1 MKKTI
6 STLFTL
12 LLVLV
17 LASCSDS
24 SKEIEGFKFTGKGI
38 FGEIPL
44 MFAENAQKI
53 KEGTIEDDFSK
64 YQKVMD
70 EHQSFEVEC
79 EVMKGETITKGIIK
93 FQKECNTYYINHTG
107 GYARYE
113 SRLSEDVRGAFDYG
127 ERIHICGLDK
137 DGVLVTNYGPHN
149 TYTIKCSISSY
160 MLKSTKFGERN
171 YKSRIRKLYD
181 WDRNVKIVVTNDE
194 GLTTLREKSTE
205 ARMNN
210 LTDEE
215 KTIGKGDLAA
225 FELKGSVQ
233 SVVVKTE
240 YDKVRYNFDE
250 EGKLISINGVQTN
263 EWYQNVERDEQG
275 RLSAYTEGEYDM
287 VSSFKLVYGK
297 NGFLEKRITNDMG
310 ECVTTYTYNEAGFL
324 TSDHQVGEYTEMG
337 ADKPEKVDM
346 KTTYK
351 YTGIDDHGNWT
362 RRETVPANDT
372 EGPIYEE
379 RSIIYYD

>member
-53 KEGTIEDDFSK
+53 KEGTIEDDYSK

-79 EVMKGETITKGIIK
+79 EVMKGKTITKGTINFK
-93 FQKECNTYYINHTG
+93 KDGNCYINENG
-107 GYARYE
+107 SSARYA
-113 SRLSEDVRGAFDYG
+113 STLSEDVKGAFDNG
-127 ERIHICGLDK
+127 EKIHVCGLDK
-137 DGVLVTNYGPHN
+137 DGVLITNYGPYN
-149 TYTIKCSISSY
+149 TYTLGGNFSGSG
-160 MLKSTKFGERN
+160 LKSASHGERN
-171 YKSRIRKLYD
+171 YKRYIRRLYNMDRI
-181 WDRNVKIVVTNDE
+181 VKIVVTNDE
-194 GLTTLREKSTE
+194 GMTTICEKSAE
-205 ARMNN
+205 ARMKN
-210 LTDEE
+210 LTEEE
-215 KTIGKGDLAA
+215 KTIGKGDLAL
-225 FELKGSVQ
+225 FELKGNVQ
-233 SVVVKTE
+233 SAVVITA

-275 RLSAYTEGEYDM
+275 RISAYTEGEYDM

-337 ADKPEKVDM
+337 ADKPEKVDV

-362 RRETVPANDT
+362 RRETVPADDT
-372 EGPIYEE
+372 EGPVYEA
-379 RSIIYYD
+379 RSIMYYD

>member
-44 MFAENAQKI
+44 MFAENAQMT
-53 KEGTIEDDFSK
+53 KEGTIEDDYSK
-64 YQKVMD
+64 YQKLLD
-70 EHQSFEVEC
+70 ERESFEVEC
-79 EVMKGETITKGIIK
+79 EVMKGKTTTKGTINFK
-93 FQKECNTYYINHTG
+93 KDGNCYINENG
-107 GYARYE
+107 SSARYA
-113 SRLSEDVRGAFDYG
+113 STLSEDVKGAFDNG
-127 ERIHICGLDK
+127 EKIHVCGLDK
-137 DGVLVTNYGPHN
+137 DGVLITNYGPYN
-149 TYTIKCSISSY
+149 TYTLGGNFSGSG
-160 MLKSTKFGERN
+160 LKSASHGERN
-171 YKSRIRKLYD
+171 YKRYIRRLYNMDRI
-181 WDRNVKIVVTNDE
+181 VKIVVTNDE
-194 GLTTLREKSTE
+194 GMTTICEKSAE
-205 ARMNN
+205 ARMKN
-210 LTDEE
+210 LTEEE
-215 KTIGKGDLAA
+215 KTIGKGDLAL
-225 FELKGSVQ
+225 FELKGNVQ
-233 SVVVKTE
+233 SAVVITA

-275 RLSAYTEGEYDM
+275 RISAYTEGEYDM
-287 VSSFKLVYGK
+287 VSSNKLIYGK

-337 ADKPEKVDM
+337 ADKPEKVDV

-362 RRETVPANDT
+362 RRETVPADDT
-372 EGPIYEE
+372 EGPVYEA
-379 RSIIYYD
+379 RSIMYYD

>member
-38 FGEIPL
+38 FGEIPS
-44 MFAENAQKI
+44 MFAENAQMT
-53 KEGTIEDDFSK
+53 KEGTIEDDYSK
-64 YQKVMD
+64 YQKLLD
-70 EHQSFEVEC
+70 ERESFEVEC
-79 EVMKGETITKGIIK
+79 EVMKGKTITKGTINFK
-93 FQKECNTYYINHTG
+93 KDGNSYINENG
-107 GYARYE
+107 SSARYA
-113 SRLSEDVRGAFDYG
+113 STLSEDVKGAFDNG
-127 ERIHICGLDK
+127 EKIHVCGLDK
-137 DGVLVTNYGPHN
+137 DGVLITNYGPYN
-149 TYTIKCSISSY
+149 TYTLGGNFSGSG
-160 MLKSTKFGERN
+160 LKSASHGERN
-171 YKSRIRKLYD
+171 YKRYIRRLYNMDRI
-181 WDRNVKIVVTNDE
+181 VKIVVTNDE
-194 GLTTLREKSTE
+194 GMTTICEKSAE
-205 ARMNN
+205 ARMKN
-210 LTDEE
+210 LTEEE
-215 KTIGKGDLAA
+215 KIIGKGDLAL
-225 FELKGSVQ
+225 FELKGNVQ
-233 SVVVKTE
+233 SAVVITA

-275 RLSAYTEGEYDM
+275 RISAYTEGEYDM

-324 TSDHQVGEYTEMG
+324 TSDHLLGEYTEMG
-337 ADKPEKVDM
+337 ADKPEKVDV

-351 YTGIDDHGNWT
+351 YTGIDVHGNWT
-362 RRETVPANDT
+362 RRETVPADDT
-372 EGPIYEE
+372 EGPVYEA
-379 RSIIYYD
+379 RSIMYYD

>member
-38 FGEIPL
+38 FGEIPS
-44 MFAENAQKI
+44 MFAENAQMT
-53 KEGTIEDDFSK
+53 KEGTIEDDYSK
-64 YQKVMD
+64 YQKLLD
-70 EHQSFEVEC
+70 ERESFEVEC
-79 EVMKGETITKGIIK
+79 EVMKGKTITKGTINFK
-93 FQKECNTYYINHTG
+93 KDGNCYINENG
-107 GYARYE
+107 SSARYA
-113 SRLSEDVRGAFDYG
+113 STLSEDVKGAFDNG
-127 ERIHICGLDK
+127 EKIHVCGLDK
-137 DGVLVTNYGPHN
+137 DGVLVTNYGPYN
-149 TYTIKCSISSY
+149 TYTLGGNFSGSG
-160 MLKSTKFGERN
+160 LKSASHGERN
-171 YKSRIRKLYD
+171 YKRYIRRLYNMDRI
-181 WDRNVKIVVTNDE
+181 VKIVVTNDE
-194 GLTTLREKSTE
+194 GMTTICEKSAE
-205 ARMNN
+205 ARMKN
-210 LTDEE
+210 LTEEE
-215 KTIGKGDLAA
+215 KTIGKGDLAL
-225 FELKGSVQ
+225 FELKGNVQ
-233 SVVVKTE
+233 SAVVITA

-275 RLSAYTEGEYDM
+275 RISAYTEGEYDM
-287 VSSFKLVYGK
+287 FSSFKLVYGK

-324 TSDHQVGEYTEMG
+324 TSDHLLGEYTEMG
-337 ADKPEKVDM
+337 ADKPEKVDV

-362 RRETVPANDT
+362 RRETVPADDT
-372 EGPIYEE
+372 EGPVYEA
-379 RSIIYYD
+379 RSIMYYD

>member
-38 FGEIPL
+38 FGEIPS
-44 MFAENAQKI
+44 MFAENAQMT
-53 KEGTIEDDFSK
+53 KEGTIEDDYSK
-64 YQKVMD
+64 YQKLLD
-70 EHQSFEVEC
+70 ERESFEVEC
-79 EVMKGETITKGIIK
+79 EVMKGKTITKGTINFK
-93 FQKECNTYYINHTG
+93 KDGNCYINENG
-107 GYARYE
+107 SSARYA
-113 SRLSEDVRGAFDYG
+113 STLSEDVKGAFDNG

-149 TYTIKCSISSY
+149 TYTLGGNFSGSG
-160 MLKSTKFGERN
+160 LKSASHGERN
-171 YKSRIRKLYD
+171 YKRYIRRLYNMDRI
-181 WDRNVKIVVTNDE
+181 VKIVVTNDE
-194 GLTTLREKSTE
+194 GMTTICEKSAE
-205 ARMNN
+205 ARMKN
-210 LTDEE
+210 LTEEE
-215 KTIGKGDLAA
+215 KTIGKGDLAL
-225 FELKGSVQ
+225 FELKGNVQ
-233 SVVVKTE
+233 SAVVITA

-275 RLSAYTEGEYDM
+275 RISAYTEGEYDM

-324 TSDHQVGEYTEMG
+324 TSDHLLGEYTEMG
-337 ADKPEKVDM
+337 ADKPEKVDV

-362 RRETVPANDT
+362 RRETVPADDT
-372 EGPIYEE
+372 EGPVYEA
-379 RSIIYYD
+379 RSIMYYD

>member
-44 MFAENAQKI
+44 MFAENAQMT
-53 KEGTIEDDFSK
+53 KEGTIEDDYSK
-64 YQKVMD
+64 YQKLLD
-70 EHQSFEVEC
+70 ERESFEVEC
-79 EVMKGETITKGIIK
+79 EVMKGKTITKGAINFK
-93 FQKECNTYYINHTG
+93 KDGNCYINENG
-107 GYARYE
+107 SSARYA
-113 SRLSEDVRGAFDYG
+113 STLSEDVKGAFDNG
-127 ERIHICGLDK
+127 EKIHVCGLDK
-137 DGVLVTNYGPHN
+137 DGVLITNYGPYN
-149 TYTIKCSISSY
+149 TYTLGGNFSGSG
-160 MLKSTKFGERN
+160 LKSASHGERN
-171 YKSRIRKLYD
+171 YKRYIRRLYNMDRI
-181 WDRNVKIVVTNDE
+181 VKIVVTNDE
-194 GLTTLREKSTE
+194 GMTTICEKSAE
-205 ARMNN
+205 ARMKN
-210 LTDEE
+210 LTEEE
-215 KTIGKGDLAA
+215 KTIGKGDLAL
-225 FELKGSVQ
+225 FELKGNVQ
-233 SVVVKTE
+233 SAVVITA

-275 RLSAYTEGEYDM
+275 RISAYTEGEYDM

-324 TSDHQVGEYTEMG
+324 TSDHLLGEYTEMG
-337 ADKPEKVDM
+337 ADKPEKVDV

-362 RRETVPANDT
+362 RRETVPADDT
-372 EGPIYEE
+372 EGPVYEA
-379 RSIIYYD
+379 RSIMYYD

>member
-44 MFAENAQKI
+44 MFAENAQMT
-53 KEGTIEDDFSK
+53 KEGTIEDDYSK
-64 YQKVMD
+64 YQKLLD
-70 EHQSFEVEC
+70 ERESFEVEC
-79 EVMKGETITKGIIK
+79 EVMKGKTITKGTINFK
-93 FQKECNTYYINHTG
+93 KDGNSYINENG
-107 GYARYE
+107 SSARYA
-113 SRLSEDVRGAFDYG
+113 SALSEDVKGAFDNG
-127 ERIHICGLDK
+127 EKIHVCGLDK
-137 DGVLVTNYGPHN
+137 DGVLITNYGPYN
-149 TYTIKCSISSY
+149 TYTLGGNFSGSG
-160 MLKSTKFGERN
+160 LKSASHGERN
-171 YKSRIRKLYD
+171 YKRYIRRLYNMDRI
-181 WDRNVKIVVTNDE
+181 VKIVVTNDE
-194 GLTTLREKSTE
+194 GMTTICEKSAE
-205 ARMNN
+205 ARMKN
-210 LTDEE
+210 LTEEE
-215 KTIGKGDLAA
+215 KTIGKGDLAL
-225 FELKGSVQ
+225 FELKGNVQ
-233 SVVVKTE
+233 SAVVITA

-275 RLSAYTEGEYDM
+275 RISAYTEGEYDM

-324 TSDHQVGEYTEMG
+324 TSDHLLGEYTEMG
-337 ADKPEKVDM
+337 ADKPEKVDV

-362 RRETVPANDT
+362 RRETVPADDT
-372 EGPIYEE
+372 EGPVYEA
-379 RSIIYYD
+379 RSIMYYD

>member
-53 KEGTIEDDFSK
+53 KEGTIEDDYSK

-79 EVMKGETITKGIIK
+79 EVMKGETITKGTINFK
-93 FQKECNTYYINHTG
+93 KDGNSYINENG
-107 GYARYE
+107 SSARYA
-113 SRLSEDVRGAFDYG
+113 STLSEDVKGAFDNG
-127 ERIHICGLDK
+127 EKIHVCGLDK
-137 DGVLVTNYGPHN
+137 DGVLITNYGPYN
-149 TYTIKCSISSY
+149 TYTLGGNFSGSG
-160 MLKSTKFGERN
+160 LKSASHGERN
-171 YKSRIRKLYD
+171 YKRYIRRLYNMDRI
-181 WDRNVKIVVTNDE
+181 VKIVVTNDE
-194 GLTTLREKSTE
+194 GMTTICEKSAE
-205 ARMNN
+205 ARMKN
-210 LTDEE
+210 LTEEE
-215 KTIGKGDLAA
+215 KTIGKGDLAL
-225 FELKGSVQ
+225 FELKGNVQ
-233 SVVVKTE
+233 SAVVITA

-324 TSDHQVGEYTEMG
+324 TSDHLLGEYTEMG
-337 ADKPEKVDM
+337 ADKPEKVDV

-362 RRETVPANDT
+362 RRETVPADDT
-372 EGPIYEE
+372 EGPVYEA
-379 RSIIYYD
+379 RSIMYYD

>member
-38 FGEIPL
+38 FGEIPS
-44 MFAENAQKI
+44 MFAENAQMM
-53 KEGTIEDDFSK
+53 KEGTIEDDYSK
-64 YQKVMD
+64 YQKLLD
-70 EHQSFEVEC
+70 ERESFEVEC
-79 EVMKGETITKGIIK
+79 EVMKGENITKGTINFK
-93 FQKECNTYYINHTG
+93 KDGNSYINENG
-107 GYARYE
+107 SSARYA
-113 SRLSEDVRGAFDYG
+113 STLSEDVKGAFDNG
-127 ERIHICGLDK
+127 EKIHVCGLDK
-137 DGVLVTNYGPHN
+137 DGVLITNYGPYN
-149 TYTIKCSISSY
+149 TYTLGGNFSGSG
-160 MLKSTKFGERN
+160 LKSASHGERN
-171 YKSRIRKLYD
+171 YKRYIRRLYNMDRI
-181 WDRNVKIVVTNDE
+181 VKIVVTNDE
-194 GLTTLREKSTE
+194 GMTTICEKSAE
-205 ARMNN
+205 ARMKN
-210 LTDEE
+210 LTEEE
-215 KTIGKGDLAA
+215 KTIGKGDLAL
-225 FELKGSVQ
+225 FELKGNVQ
-233 SVVVKTE
+233 SAVVITA

-287 VSSFKLVYGK
+287 VLSNKLIYGK

-337 ADKPEKVDM
+337 ADKPEKVDV
-346 KTTYK
+346 KNTYK
-351 YTGIDDHGNWT
+351 YKGIDDHGNWT
-362 RRETVPANDT
+362 RRETVPADDT
-372 EGPIYEE
+372 EEPIRVV

>member
-44 MFAENAQKI
+44 MFAENAQMI
-53 KEGTIEDDFSK
+53 KEGTPEDDYSK

-70 EHQSFEVEC
+70 ERESFEVEC
-79 EVMKGETITKGIIK
+79 EVMKGETITKGTINFK
-93 FQKECNTYYINHTG
+93 KDGNCYINHTG

-137 DGVLVTNYGPHN
+137 DGVLVINYGPHN
-149 TYTIKCSISSY
+149 TYTIKASISSY

-171 YKSRIRKLYD
+171 YKRRIRKLYD
-181 WDRNVKIVVTNDE
+181 WDRIVKIVVTNDE

-225 FELKGSVQ
+225 FELKGSVL

-250 EGKLISINGVQTN
+250 DGKLISINGVQTN

-287 VSSFKLVYGK
+287 VLSNKLIYGK

-337 ADKPEKVDM
+337 ADKPEKVDV
-346 KTTYK
+346 KNTYK
-351 YTGIDDHGNWT
+351 YKGIDDHGNWT
-362 RRETVPANDT
+362 RRETVPADDT
-372 EGPIYEE
+372 EEPI
-379 RSIIYYD
+379 RVVRNITYYD

>member
-38 FGEIPL
+38 FGEIPS
-44 MFAENAQKI
+44 MFAENAQMT
-53 KEGTIEDDFSK
+53 KEGTIEDDYSK
-64 YQKVMD
+64 YQKLLD
-70 EHQSFEVEC
+70 ERESFEVEC
-79 EVMKGETITKGIIK
+79 EVMKDKTITKGTINFK
-93 FQKECNTYYINHTG
+93 KDGNCYINENG
-107 GYARYE
+107 SSARYA
-113 SRLSEDVRGAFDYG
+113 STLSEDVKGAFDNG
-127 ERIHICGLDK
+127 EKIHVCGLDK
-137 DGVLVTNYGPHN
+137 DGVLITNYGPYN
-149 TYTIKCSISSY
+149 TYTLGGNFSGSG
-160 MLKSTKFGERN
+160 LKSASHGERN
-171 YKSRIRKLYD
+171 YKRYIRRLYNMDRI
-181 WDRNVKIVVTNDE
+181 VKIVVTNDE
-194 GLTTLREKSTE
+194 GMTTICEKSAE
-205 ARMNN
+205 ARMKN
-210 LTDEE
+210 LTEEE
-215 KTIGKGDLAA
+215 KTIGKGDLAL
-225 FELKGSVQ
+225 FELKGNVQ
-233 SVVVKTE
+233 SAVVITA

-275 RLSAYTEGEYDM
+275 RISAYTEGEYDM

-324 TSDHQVGEYTEMG
+324 TSDHLLGEYTEMG
-337 ADKPEKVDM
+337 ADKPEKVDV

-362 RRETVPANDT
+362 RRETVPADDT
-372 EGPIYEE
+372 EGPVYEA
-379 RSIIYYD
+379 RSIMYYD

>member
-38 FGEIPL
+38 FGEIPS
-44 MFAENAQKI
+44 MFAENAQMM
-53 KEGTIEDDFSK
+53 KEGTIEDDYSK
-64 YQKVMD
+64 YQKLLD
-70 EHQSFEVEC
+70 ERESFEVEC
-79 EVMKGETITKGIIK
+79 EVMKGENITKGTINFK
-93 FQKECNTYYINHTG
+93 KDGNSYINENG
-107 GYARYE
+107 SSARYA
-113 SRLSEDVRGAFDYG
+113 STLSEDVKGAFDNG
-127 ERIHICGLDK
+127 EKIHVCGLDK
-137 DGVLVTNYGPHN
+137 DGVLITNYGPYN
-149 TYTIKCSISSY
+149 TYTLGGNFSGSG
-160 MLKSTKFGERN
+160 LKSASHGERN
-171 YKSRIRKLYD
+171 YKRYIRRLYNMDRI
-181 WDRNVKIVVTNDE
+181 VKIVVTNDE
-194 GLTTLREKSTE
+194 GMTTICEKSAE
-205 ARMNN
+205 ARMKN
-210 LTDEE
+210 LTEEE
-215 KTIGKGDLAA
+215 KTIGKGDLAL
-225 FELKGSVQ
+225 FELKGNVQ
-233 SVVVKTE
+233 SAVVITA

-275 RLSAYTEGEYDM
+275 RISAYTEGEYDM
-287 VSSFKLVYGK
+287 VSPFKLVYGK

-324 TSDHQVGEYTEMG
+324 TSDHLLGEYTEMG
-337 ADKPEKVDM
+337 ADKPEKVDV

-362 RRETVPANDT
+362 RRETVPADDT
-372 EGPIYEE
+372 EGPVYEA
-379 RSIIYYD
+379 RSIMYYD

>member
-1 MKKTI
+1 M
-6 STLFTL
+6 FTL

-38 FGEIPL
+38 FGEIPS
-44 MFAENAQKI
+44 MFAENAQMM
-53 KEGTIEDDFSK
+53 KEGTIEDDYSK
-64 YQKVMD
+64 YQKLLD
-70 EHQSFEVEC
+70 ERESFEVEC
-79 EVMKGETITKGIIK
+79 EVMKGENITKGTINFK
-93 FQKECNTYYINHTG
+93 KDGNSYINENG
-107 GYARYE
+107 SSARYA
-113 SRLSEDVRGAFDYG
+113 STLSEDVKGAFDNG
-127 ERIHICGLDK
+127 EKIHVCGLDK
-137 DGVLVTNYGPHN
+137 DGVLITNYGPYN
-149 TYTIKCSISSY
+149 TYTLGGNFSGSG
-160 MLKSTKFGERN
+160 LKSASHGERN
-171 YKSRIRKLYD
+171 YKRYIRRLYNMDRI
-181 WDRNVKIVVTNDE
+181 VKIVVTNDE
-194 GLTTLREKSTE
+194 GMTTICEKSAE
-205 ARMNN
+205 ARMKN
-210 LTDEE
+210 LTEEE
-215 KTIGKGDLAA
+215 KTIGKGDLAL
-225 FELKGSVQ
+225 FELKGNVQ
-233 SVVVKTE
+233 SAVVITA

-275 RLSAYTEGEYDM
+275 RISAYTEGEYDM

-337 ADKPEKVDM
+337 ADKPEKVDV
-346 KTTYK
+346 KNTYK

-362 RRETVPANDT
+362 RRETVPADDT
-372 EGPIYEE
+372 EGPVYEA

>member
-38 FGEIPL
+38 FGEIPS
-44 MFAENAQKI
+44 MFAENAQMT
-53 KEGTIEDDFSK
+53 KEGTIEDDYSK
-64 YQKVMD
+64 YQKLLD
-70 EHQSFEVEC
+70 ERESFEVEC
-79 EVMKGETITKGIIK
+79 EVMKGKTITKGTINFK
-93 FQKECNTYYINHTG
+93 KDGNCYINENG
-107 GYARYE
+107 SSARYA
-113 SRLSEDVRGAFDYG
+113 STLSEDVKGAFDNG
-127 ERIHICGLDK
+127 EKIHVCGLDK
-137 DGVLVTNYGPHN
+137 DGVLITNYGPYN
-149 TYTIKCSISSY
+149 TYTLGGNFSGSG
-160 MLKSTKFGERN
+160 LKSASHGERN
-171 YKSRIRKLYD
+171 YKRYIRRLYNMDRI
-181 WDRNVKIVVTNDE
+181 VKIVVTNDE

-205 ARMNN
+205 ARMKN
-210 LTDEE
+210 LTEEE

-275 RLSAYTEGEYDM
+275 RISAYTEGEYDM
-287 VSSFKLVYGK
+287 VLSNKLIYGK

-337 ADKPEKVDM
+337 ADKPEKVDV
-346 KTTYK
+346 KNTYK
-351 YTGIDDHGNWT
+351 YKGIDDHGNWT
-362 RRETVPANDT
+362 RRETVPADDT
-372 EGPIYEE
+372 EEPIRVV

>member
-44 MFAENAQKI
+44 MFAENAQMT
-53 KEGTIEDDFSK
+53 KEGTIEDDYSK
-64 YQKVMD
+64 YQKLLD
-70 EHQSFEVEC
+70 ERESFEVEC
-79 EVMKGETITKGIIK
+79 EVMKGKTITKGTINFK
-93 FQKECNTYYINHTG
+93 KDGNCYINENG
-107 GYARYE
+107 SSARYA
-113 SRLSEDVRGAFDYG
+113 STLSEDVKGAFDNG
-127 ERIHICGLDK
+127 EKIHVCGLDK
-137 DGVLVTNYGPHN
+137 DGVLITNYGPYN
-149 TYTIKCSISSY
+149 TYTLGGNFSGSG
-160 MLKSTKFGERN
+160 LKSASHGERN
-171 YKSRIRKLYD
+171 YKRYLRRLYNMDRI
-181 WDRNVKIVVTNDE
+181 VKIVVTNDE
-194 GLTTLREKSTE
+194 GMTTICEKSAE
-205 ARMNN
+205 ARMKN
-210 LTDEE
+210 LTEEE
-215 KTIGKGDLAA
+215 KTIGKGDLAL
-225 FELKGSVQ
+225 FELKGNVQ
-233 SVVVKTE
+233 SAVVITA

-250 EGKLISINGVQTN
+250 DGKLISINGVQTN
-263 EWYQNVERDEQG
+263 EWYQDVERDEQG

-324 TSDHQVGEYTEMG
+324 TSDHLLGEYTEMG
-337 ADKPEKVDM
+337 ADKPEKVDV

-362 RRETVPANDT
+362 RRETVPADDT
-372 EGPIYEE
+372 EGPVYEA
-379 RSIIYYD
+379 RSITYYD

>member
-24 SKEIEGFKFTGKGI
+24 FKEIEGFKFTGKGI
-38 FGEIPL
+38 FGEIPS
-44 MFAENAQKI
+44 MFAENAQMT
-53 KEGTIEDDFSK
+53 KEGTIEDDYSK
-64 YQKVMD
+64 YQKLLD
-70 EHQSFEVEC
+70 ERESFEVEC
-79 EVMKGETITKGIIK
+79 EVMKGKTITKGTINFK
-93 FQKECNTYYINHTG
+93 KDGNSYINENG
-107 GYARYE
+107 SSARYA
-113 SRLSEDVRGAFDYG
+113 STLSEDVKGAFDNG
-127 ERIHICGLDK
+127 EKIHVCGLDK
-137 DGVLVTNYGPHN
+137 DGVLITNYGPYN
-149 TYTIKCSISSY
+149 TYTLGGNFSGSG
-160 MLKSTKFGERN
+160 LKSASHGERN
-171 YKSRIRKLYD
+171 YKRYIRRLYNMDRI
-181 WDRNVKIVVTNDE
+181 VKIVVTNDE
-194 GLTTLREKSTE
+194 GMITICEKSAE
-205 ARMNN
+205 ARMKN
-210 LTDEE
+210 LTEEE
-215 KTIGKGDLAA
+215 KTIGKGDLAL
-225 FELKGSVQ
+225 FELKGNVQ
-233 SVVVKTE
+233 SAVVITA

-275 RLSAYTEGEYDM
+275 RISAYTEGEYDM

-324 TSDHQVGEYTEMG
+324 TSDHLLGEYTEMG
-337 ADKPEKVDM
+337 ADKPEKVDV

-362 RRETVPANDT
+362 RRETVPADDT
-372 EGPIYEE
+372 EGPVYEA
-379 RSIIYYD
+379 RSIMYYD

>member
-53 KEGTIEDDFSK
+53 KEGTIEDDYSK
-64 YQKVMD
+64 YQKLLD
-70 EHQSFEVEC
+70 ERESFEVEC
-79 EVMKGETITKGIIK
+79 EVMKGKTITKGTINFK
-93 FQKECNTYYINHTG
+93 KDGNCYINENG
-107 GYARYE
+107 SSARYA
-113 SRLSEDVRGAFDYG
+113 STLSEDVKGAFDNG
-127 ERIHICGLDK
+127 EKIHVCGLDK
-137 DGVLVTNYGPHN
+137 DGVLITNYGPYN
-149 TYTIKCSISSY
+149 TYTLGGNFSGSG
-160 MLKSTKFGERN
+160 LKSASHGERN
-171 YKSRIRKLYD
+171 YKRYIRRLYNMDRI
-181 WDRNVKIVVTNDE
+181 VKIVVTNDE
-194 GLTTLREKSTE
+194 GMTTICEKSAE
-205 ARMNN
+205 ARMKN
-210 LTDEE
+210 LTEEE
-215 KTIGKGDLAA
+215 KTIGKGDLAL
-225 FELKGSVQ
+225 FELKGNVQ
-233 SVVVKTE
+233 SAVVITA

-275 RLSAYTEGEYDM
+275 RISAYTEGEYDM
-287 VSSFKLVYGK
+287 VSSFKLIYGK
-297 NGFLEKRITNDMG
+297 NGFLEKRINNDMG

-324 TSDHQVGEYTEMG
+324 TSDHLLGEYTEMG
-337 ADKPEKVDM
+337 ADKPEKVDV

-362 RRETVPANDT
+362 RRETVPADDT
-372 EGPIYEE
+372 EGPVYEA
-379 RSIIYYD
+379 RSIMYYD

>member
-24 SKEIEGFKFTGKGI
+24 SNKEIEGYKFTGKGI
-38 FGEIPL
+38 FGEIPS
-44 MFAENAQKI
+44 MFAENAQMT
-53 KEGTIEDDFSK
+53 KEGTIEDDYSK
-64 YQKVMD
+64 YQKLLD
-70 EHQSFEVEC
+70 ERESFEVEC
-79 EVMKGETITKGIIK
+79 EVMKGKTITKGTINFK
-93 FQKECNTYYINHTG
+93 KDGNCYINENG
-107 GYARYE
+107 SSARYA
-113 SRLSEDVRGAFDYG
+113 STLSEDVKGAFDNG
-127 ERIHICGLDK
+127 EKIHVCGLDK
-137 DGVLVTNYGPHN
+137 DGVLITNYGPYN
-149 TYTIKCSISSY
+149 TYTLGGNFSGSG
-160 MLKSTKFGERN
+160 LKSASHGERN
-171 YKSRIRKLYD
+171 YKRYIRRLYNMDRI
-181 WDRNVKIVVTNDE
+181 VKIVVTNDE
-194 GLTTLREKSTE
+194 GMTTICEKSAE
-205 ARMNN
+205 ARMKN
-210 LTDEE
+210 LTEEE
-215 KTIGKGDLAA
+215 KTIGKGDLAL
-225 FELKGSVQ
+225 FELKGNVQ
-233 SVVVKTE
+233 SAVVITA

-275 RLSAYTEGEYDM
+275 RISAYTEGEYDM

-337 ADKPEKVDM
+337 ADKPEKVDV

-362 RRETVPANDT
+362 RRETVPADDT
-372 EGPIYEE
+372 EGPVYEA
-379 RSIIYYD
+379 RSIMYYD

>member
-53 KEGTIEDDFSK
+53 KEGTIEDDYSK
-64 YQKVMD
+64 YQKLLD
-70 EHQSFEVEC
+70 ERESFEVEC
-79 EVMKGETITKGIIK
+79 EVMKGKTITKGTINFK
-93 FQKECNTYYINHTG
+93 KDGNSYINENG
-107 GYARYE
+107 SSARYA
-113 SRLSEDVRGAFDYG
+113 STLSEDVKGAFDNG
-127 ERIHICGLDK
+127 EKIHVCGLDK
-137 DGVLVTNYGPHN
+137 DGVLITNYGPYN
-149 TYTIKCSISSY
+149 TYTLGGNFSGSG
-160 MLKSTKFGERN
+160 LKSASHGERN
-171 YKSRIRKLYD
+171 YKRYIRRLYNMDRI
-181 WDRNVKIVVTNDE
+181 VKIVVTNDE
-194 GLTTLREKSTE
+194 GMTTICEKSAE
-205 ARMNN
+205 ARMKN
-210 LTDEE
+210 LTEEE
-215 KTIGKGDLAA
+215 KTIGKGDLAL
-225 FELKGSVQ
+225 FELKGNVQ
-233 SVVVKTE
+233 SAVVITA

-250 EGKLISINGVQTN
+250 EGKLISINGVKTN

-275 RLSAYTEGEYDM
+275 RISAYTEGEYDM

-324 TSDHQVGEYTEMG
+324 TSDHLLGEYTEMG
-337 ADKPEKVDM
+337 ADKPEKVDV

-362 RRETVPANDT
+362 RRETVPADDT
-372 EGPIYEE
+372 EGPVYEA
-379 RSIIYYD
+379 RSIMYYD

>member
-38 FGEIPL
+38 FGEIPS
-44 MFAENAQKI
+44 MFAENAQMM
-53 KEGTIEDDFSK
+53 KEGTIEDDYSK
-64 YQKVMD
+64 YQKLLD
-70 EHQSFEVEC
+70 ERESFEVEC
-79 EVMKGETITKGIIK
+79 EVMKGENITKGTINFK
-93 FQKECNTYYINHTG
+93 KDGNCYINENG
-107 GYARYE
+107 SSARYA
-113 SRLSEDVRGAFDYG
+113 STLSEDVKGAFDNG
-127 ERIHICGLDK
+127 EKIHVCGLDK
-137 DGVLVTNYGPHN
+137 DGVLITNYGPYN
-149 TYTIKCSISSY
+149 TYTLGGNFSGSG
-160 MLKSTKFGERN
+160 LKSASHGERN
-171 YKSRIRKLYD
+171 YKRYIRRLYNMDRI
-181 WDRNVKIVVTNDE
+181 VKIVVTNDE
-194 GLTTLREKSTE
+194 GMTTICEKSAE
-205 ARMNN
+205 ARMKN
-210 LTDEE
+210 LTEEE
-215 KTIGKGDLAA
+215 KTIGKGDLAL
-225 FELKGSVQ
+225 FELKGNVQ
-233 SVVVKTE
+233 SAVVITA

-275 RLSAYTEGEYDM
+275 RISAYTEGEYDM

-324 TSDHQVGEYTEMG
+324 TSDHLVGEYTEMG
-337 ADKPEKVDM
+337 ADKPEKVDI

-379 RSIIYYD
+379 RSITYYD

>member
-44 MFAENAQKI
+44 MFAENAQMI
-53 KEGTIEDDFSK
+53 KEGTPEDDYSK

-70 EHQSFEVEC
+70 ERESFEVEC
-79 EVMKGETITKGIIK
+79 EVMKGETITKGTINFK
-93 FQKECNTYYINHTG
+93 KDGNCYINENG
-107 GYARYE
+107 SSARYA
-113 SRLSEDVRGAFDYG
+113 STLSEEVRGAFDNG
-127 ERIHICGLDK
+127 ENIHVCGLDK
-137 DGVLVTNYGPHN
+137 DGVLITNYGPYN
-149 TYTIKCSISSY
+149 TYTLGGNFSGSG
-160 MLKSTKFGERN
+160 LKSASHGERN
-171 YKSRIRKLYD
+171 YKRYLRRLYNMDRI
-181 WDRNVKIVVTNDE
+181 VKIVVTNDE
-194 GLTTLREKSTE
+194 GMTTICEKSAE
-205 ARMNN
+205 ARMKN
-210 LTDEE
+210 LTEEE
-215 KTIGKGDLAA
+215 KTIGKGDLAL
-225 FELKGSVQ
+225 FELKGNVQ
-233 SVVVKTE
+233 SAVVITA

-263 EWYQNVERDEQG
+263 EWYQDVERDEQG

-324 TSDHQVGEYTEMG
+324 TSDHLLGEYTEMG
-337 ADKPEKVDM
+337 ADKPEKVDV

-362 RRETVPANDT
+362 RRETIPADDT
-372 EGPIYEE
+372 EGPVYEA
-379 RSIIYYD
+379 RNITYYD

>member
-38 FGEIPL
+38 FGEIPS
-44 MFAENAQKI
+44 MFAENAQMT
-53 KEGTIEDDFSK
+53 KEGTIEDDYSK
-64 YQKVMD
+64 YQKLLD
-70 EHQSFEVEC
+70 ERESFEVEC
-79 EVMKGETITKGIIK
+79 EVMKGKTITKGTINFK
-93 FQKECNTYYINHTG
+93 KDGNCYINENG
-107 GYARYE
+107 SSARYA
-113 SRLSEDVRGAFDYG
+113 STLSEDVKGAFDNG
-127 ERIHICGLDK
+127 EKIHVCGLDK
-137 DGVLVTNYGPHN
+137 DGVLITNYGPYN
-149 TYTIKCSISSY
+149 TYTLGGNFSGSG
-160 MLKSTKFGERN
+160 LKSASHGERN
-171 YKSRIRKLYD
+171 YKRYIRRLYNMDRI
-181 WDRNVKIVVTNDE
+181 VKIVVTNDE
-194 GLTTLREKSTE
+194 GMTTICEKSAE
-205 ARMNN
+205 ARMKN
-210 LTDEE
+210 LSEEE
-215 KTIGKGDLAA
+215 KTIGKGDLAL
-225 FELKGSVQ
+225 FELKGNVQ
-233 SVVVKTE
+233 SAVVITA

-275 RLSAYTEGEYDM
+275 RISAYTEGEYDM

-324 TSDHQVGEYTEMG
+324 TSDHLLGEYTEMG
-337 ADKPEKVDM
+337 ADKPEKVDV

-362 RRETVPANDT
+362 RRGTVPADDT
-372 EGPIYEE
+372 EGPVYEA
-379 RSIIYYD
+379 RSIMYYD

>member
-38 FGEIPL
+38 FGEIPS
-44 MFAENAQKI
+44 MFAENAQMT
-53 KEGTIEDDFSK
+53 KEGTIEDDYSK
-64 YQKVMD
+64 YQKLLD
-70 EHQSFEVEC
+70 ERESFEVEC
-79 EVMKGETITKGIIK
+79 EVMKGKTITKGTINFK
-93 FQKECNTYYINHTG
+93 KDGNCYINENG
-107 GYARYE
+107 SSARYA
-113 SRLSEDVRGAFDYG
+113 STLSEDVKGAFDNG
-127 ERIHICGLDK
+127 EKIHVCGLDK
-137 DGVLVTNYGPHN
+137 DGVLITHYGPYN
-149 TYTIKCSISSY
+149 TYTLGGNFSGSG
-160 MLKSTKFGERN
+160 LKSASHGERN
-171 YKSRIRKLYD
+171 YKRYIRRLYNMDRI
-181 WDRNVKIVVTNDE
+181 VKIVVTNDE
-194 GLTTLREKSTE
+194 GMTTICEKSAE
-205 ARMNN
+205 ARMKN
-210 LTDEE
+210 LTEEE
-215 KTIGKGDLAA
+215 KTIGKGDLAL
-225 FELKGSVQ
+225 FELKGNVQ
-233 SVVVKTE
+233 SAVVITA

-275 RLSAYTEGEYDM
+275 RISAYTEGEYDM

-324 TSDHQVGEYTEMG
+324 TSDHLLGEYTEMG
-337 ADKPEKVDM
+337 ADKPEKVDV

-362 RRETVPANDT
+362 RRETVPADDT
-372 EGPIYEE
+372 EGPVYEA
-379 RSIIYYD
+379 RSIMYYD

>member
-53 KEGTIEDDFSK
+53 KEGTIEDDYSK
-64 YQKVMD
+64 YQKLLD
-70 EHQSFEVEC
+70 ERESFEVEC
-79 EVMKGETITKGIIK
+79 EVMKGKTITKGTINFK
-93 FQKECNTYYINHTG
+93 KDGNSYINENG
-107 GYARYE
+107 SSARYA
-113 SRLSEDVRGAFDYG
+113 STLSEDVKGAFDNG
-127 ERIHICGLDK
+127 EKIHVCGLDK
-137 DGVLVTNYGPHN
+137 DGVLITNYGPYN
-149 TYTIKCSISSY
+149 TYTLGGNFSGSG
-160 MLKSTKFGERN
+160 LKSASHGERN
-171 YKSRIRKLYD
+171 YKRYIRRLYNMDRI
-181 WDRNVKIVVTNDE
+181 VKIVVTNYE
-194 GLTTLREKSTE
+194 GMTTICEKSAE
-205 ARMNN
+205 ARMKN
-210 LTDEE
+210 LTEEE
-215 KTIGKGDLAA
+215 KTIGKGDLAL
-225 FELKGSVQ
+225 FELKGNVQ
-233 SVVVKTE
+233 SAVVITA

-275 RLSAYTEGEYDM
+275 RISAYTEGEYDM

-324 TSDHQVGEYTEMG
+324 TSDHLLGEYTEMG
-337 ADKPEKVDM
+337 ADKPEKVDV

-362 RRETVPANDT
+362 RRETVPADDT
-372 EGPIYEE
+372 EGPVYEA
-379 RSIIYYD
+379 RSIMYYD

>member
-24 SKEIEGFKFTGKGI
+24 SNKEIEGYKFTGKGI
-38 FGEIPL
+38 FGEIPS
-44 MFAENAQKI
+44 MFAENAFKASQFITVEDYSKFEKI
-53 KEGTIEDDFSK
+53 LKKHET
-64 YQKVMD
+64 
-70 EHQSFEVEC
+70 FEVEC
-79 EVMKGETITKGIIK
+79 EVRNGKNITKGTIK
-93 FQKECNTYYINHTG
+93 FQKDCDSYINENG
-107 GYARYE
+107 CAMRYATT
-113 SRLSEDVRGAFDYG
+113 LSKEVTGAFQKD
-127 ERIHICGLDK
+127 EKIHVCGLDK
-137 DGVLVTNYGPHN
+137 DGVLITNYGPYN
-149 TYTIKCSISSY
+149 TYTLGGNFSGSG
-160 MLKSTKFGERN
+160 LKSASHGERN
-171 YKSRIRKLYD
+171 YKRYIRRLYNMDRI
-181 WDRNVKIVVTNDE
+181 VKIVVTNDE
-194 GLTTLREKSTE
+194 GMTTICEKSAE
-205 ARMNN
+205 ARMKN
-210 LTDEE
+210 LTEEE
-215 KTIGKGDLAA
+215 KTIGKGDLAL
-225 FELKGSVQ
+225 FELKGNVQ
-233 SVVVKTE
+233 SAVVITA

-275 RLSAYTEGEYDM
+275 RISAYTEGEYDM

-324 TSDHQVGEYTEMG
+324 TSDHLLGEYTEMG

-379 RSIIYYD
+379 RSITYYD

>member
-38 FGEIPL
+38 FGEIPS
-44 MFAENAQKI
+44 MFAENAQMT
-53 KEGTIEDDFSK
+53 KEGTIEDDYSK
-64 YQKVMD
+64 YQKLLD
-70 EHQSFEVEC
+70 ERESFEVEC
-79 EVMKGETITKGIIK
+79 EVMKGKTITKGTINFK
-93 FQKECNTYYINHTG
+93 KDGNCYINENG
-107 GYARYE
+107 SSARYA
-113 SRLSEDVRGAFDYG
+113 STLSEDVKGAFDNG
-127 ERIHICGLDK
+127 EKIHVCGLDN
-137 DGVLVTNYGPHN
+137 DGVLITNYGPYN
-149 TYTIKCSISSY
+149 TYTLGGNFSGSG
-160 MLKSTKFGERN
+160 LKSASHGERN
-171 YKSRIRKLYD
+171 YKRYIRRLYNMDRI
-181 WDRNVKIVVTNDE
+181 VKIVVTNDE
-194 GLTTLREKSTE
+194 GMTTICEKSAE
-205 ARMNN
+205 ARMKN
-210 LTDEE
+210 LTEEE
-215 KTIGKGDLAA
+215 KTIGKGDLAL
-225 FELKGSVQ
+225 FELKGNVQ
-233 SVVVKTE
+233 SAVVITA

-275 RLSAYTEGEYDM
+275 RISAYTEGEYDM

-324 TSDHQVGEYTEMG
+324 TSDHLLGEYTEMG
-337 ADKPEKVDM
+337 ADKPEKVDV

-362 RRETVPANDT
+362 RRETVPADDT
-372 EGPIYEE
+372 EGPVYEA
-379 RSIIYYD
+379 RSIMYYD

>member
-53 KEGTIEDDFSK
+53 KEGTIEDDYSK
-64 YQKVMD
+64 YQKLLD
-70 EHQSFEVEC
+70 ERESFEVEC
-79 EVMKGETITKGIIK
+79 EVMKGKTITKGTINFK
-93 FQKECNTYYINHTG
+93 KDGNSYINENG
-107 GYARYE
+107 SSARYA
-113 SRLSEDVRGAFDYG
+113 STLSEDVKGAFDNG
-127 ERIHICGLDK
+127 EKIHVCGLDK
-137 DGVLVTNYGPHN
+137 DGVLITNYGPYN
-149 TYTIKCSISSY
+149 TYTLGGNFSGSG
-160 MLKSTKFGERN
+160 LKSASHGERN
-171 YKSRIRKLYD
+171 YKRYIRRLYNMDRI
-181 WDRNVKIVVTNDE
+181 VKIVVTNDE
-194 GLTTLREKSTE
+194 GMTTICEKSAE
-205 ARMNN
+205 ARMKN
-210 LTDEE
+210 LTEEE
-215 KTIGKGDLAA
+215 KTIGKGDLAL
-225 FELKGSVQ
+225 FELKGNVQ
-233 SVVVKTE
+233 SAVVITA

-275 RLSAYTEGEYDM
+275 RISAYTEGEYDM
-287 VSSFKLVYGK
+287 VLSNKLIYGK

-324 TSDHQVGEYTEMG
+324 TSDHLLGEYTEMG
-337 ADKPEKVDM
+337 ADKPEKVDV

-362 RRETVPANDT
+362 RRETVPADDT
-372 EGPIYEE
+372 EGPVYEA
-379 RSIIYYD
+379 RSIMYYD

>member
-1 MKKTI
+1 M
-6 STLFTL
+6 FTL

-24 SKEIEGFKFTGKGI
+24 FKEIEGFKFTGKGI

-53 KEGTIEDDFSK
+53 KEGTFEDDYSK
-64 YQKVMD
+64 YQKLLD
-70 EHQSFEVEC
+70 ERESFEVEC
-79 EVMKGETITKGIIK
+79 EVMKGKTITKGTINFK
-93 FQKECNTYYINHTG
+93 KDGNCYINENG
-107 GYARYE
+107 SSARYA
-113 SRLSEDVRGAFDYG
+113 STLSEDVKGAFDNG
-127 ERIHICGLDK
+127 EKIHVCGLDK
-137 DGVLVTNYGPHN
+137 DGVLITNYGPYN
-149 TYTIKCSISSY
+149 TYTLGGNFSGSG
-160 MLKSTKFGERN
+160 LKSASHGERN
-171 YKSRIRKLYD
+171 YKRYIRKLYNM
-181 WDRNVKIVVTNDE
+181 DRIVKIVVTNDE
-194 GLTTLREKSTE
+194 GMTTICEKSAE
-205 ARMNN
+205 ARMKN
-210 LTDEE
+210 LTEEE
-215 KTIGKGDLAA
+215 KTIGKGDLAL
-225 FELKGSVQ
+225 FELKGNVQ
-233 SVVVKTE
+233 SAVVITA

-275 RLSAYTEGEYDM
+275 RISAYTEGEYDM

-324 TSDHQVGEYTEMG
+324 TSDHLLGEYTEMG
-337 ADKPEKVDM
+337 ADKPEKVDV

-362 RRETVPANDT
+362 RRETVPADDT
-372 EGPIYEE
+372 EGPVYEA
-379 RSIIYYD
+379 RSIMYYD

>member
-38 FGEIPL
+38 FGEIPS
-44 MFAENAQKI
+44 MFAENAQMM
-53 KEGTIEDDFSK
+53 KEGTIEDDYSK
-64 YQKVMD
+64 YQKLLD
-70 EHQSFEVEC
+70 ERESFEVEC
-79 EVMKGETITKGIIK
+79 EVMKGENITKGTINFK
-93 FQKECNTYYINHTG
+93 KDGNSYINENG
-107 GYARYE
+107 SSARYA
-113 SRLSEDVRGAFDYG
+113 STLSEDVKGAFDNG
-127 ERIHICGLDK
+127 EKIHVCGLDK
-137 DGVLVTNYGPHN
+137 DGVLITNYGPYN
-149 TYTIKCSISSY
+149 TYTLGGNFSGSG
-160 MLKSTKFGERN
+160 LKSASHGERN
-171 YKSRIRKLYD
+171 YKRYIRRLYNMDRI
-181 WDRNVKIVVTNDE
+181 VKIIVTNDE
-194 GLTTLREKSTE
+194 GMTTICEKSAE
-205 ARMNN
+205 ARMKN
-210 LTDEE
+210 LTEEE
-215 KTIGKGDLAA
+215 KTIGKGDLAL
-225 FELKGSVQ
+225 FELKGNVQ
-233 SVVVKTE
+233 SAVVITA

-287 VSSFKLVYGK
+287 VSSFKLIYGK
-297 NGFLEKRITNDMG
+297 NGFLEKRINNDMG
-310 ECVTTYTYNEAGFL
+310 ECVTTYTYNEAGL
-324 TSDHQVGEYTEMG
+324 LASDHLVGEYTEMG
-337 ADKPEKVDM
+337 ADKPEKVDV

-379 RSIIYYD
+379 RSITYYD

>member
-53 KEGTIEDDFSK
+53 KEGTFEDDYSK

-79 EVMKGETITKGIIK
+79 EVMKGETITKGTINFK
-93 FQKECNTYYINHTG
+93 KDGNCYINENG
-107 GYARYE
+107 SSARYA
-113 SRLSEDVRGAFDYG
+113 STLSEDVKGAFDNG
-127 ERIHICGLDK
+127 EKIHVCGLDK
-137 DGVLVTNYGPHN
+137 DGVLITNYGPYN
-149 TYTIKCSISSY
+149 TYTLGGNFSGSG
-160 MLKSTKFGERN
+160 LKSASHGERN
-171 YKSRIRKLYD
+171 YKRYIRRLYNMDRI
-181 WDRNVKIVVTNDE
+181 VKIVVINDE
-194 GLTTLREKSTE
+194 GMTTICEKSAE
-205 ARMNN
+205 ARMKN
-210 LTDEE
+210 LTEEE
-215 KTIGKGDLAA
+215 KTIGKGDLAL
-225 FELKGSVQ
+225 FELKGNVQ
-233 SVVVKTE
+233 SAVVITA

-275 RLSAYTEGEYDM
+275 RISAYTEGEYDM

-324 TSDHQVGEYTEMG
+324 TSDHLLGEYTEMG
-337 ADKPEKVDM
+337 ADKPEKVDV

-362 RRETVPANDT
+362 RRETVPADDT
-372 EGPIYEE
+372 EGPVYEA
-379 RSIIYYD
+379 RSIMYYD

>member
-44 MFAENAQKI
+44 MFAENAQMT
-53 KEGTIEDDFSK
+53 KEGTIEDDYSK
-64 YQKVMD
+64 YQKLLD
-70 EHQSFEVEC
+70 ERESFEVEC
-79 EVMKGETITKGIIK
+79 EVMKGKTITKGTINFK
-93 FQKECNTYYINHTG
+93 KDGNCYINENG
-107 GYARYE
+107 SSARYA
-113 SRLSEDVRGAFDYG
+113 STLSEDVKGAFDNG
-127 ERIHICGLDK
+127 EKIHVCGLDK
-137 DGVLVTNYGPHN
+137 DGVLITNYGPYN
-149 TYTIKCSISSY
+149 TYTLGGNFSGSG
-160 MLKSTKFGERN
+160 LKSASHGERN
-171 YKSRIRKLYD
+171 YKRYIRKLYD
-181 WDRNVKIVVTNDE
+181 WDRIVKIVVTNDE

-205 ARMNN
+205 ARMKN
-210 LTDEE
+210 LTDDE

-287 VSSFKLVYGK
+287 VLSNKLIYGK

-362 RRETVPANDT
+362 RRETVPTNDT

-379 RSIIYYD
+379 RSITYYD

>member
-44 MFAENAQKI
+44 MFAENAQMT
-53 KEGTIEDDFSK
+53 KEGTIEDDYSK
-64 YQKVMD
+64 YQKLLD
-70 EHQSFEVEC
+70 ERESFEVEC
-79 EVMKGETITKGIIK
+79 EVMKGKTITKGTINFK
-93 FQKECNTYYINHTG
+93 KDGNCYINENG
-107 GYARYE
+107 SSARYA
-113 SRLSEDVRGAFDYG
+113 STLSEDVKGAFDNG
-127 ERIHICGLDK
+127 EKIHVCGLDK
-137 DGVLVTNYGPHN
+137 DGVLVTNYGPYN
-149 TYTIKCSISSY
+149 TYTLGGNFSGSG
-160 MLKSTKFGERN
+160 LKSASHGERN
-171 YKSRIRKLYD
+171 YKRYIRRLYNMDRI
-181 WDRNVKIVVTNDE
+181 VKIVVTNDE
-194 GLTTLREKSTE
+194 GMTTICEKSAE
-205 ARMNN
+205 ARMKN
-210 LTDEE
+210 LTEEE
-215 KTIGKGDLAA
+215 KTIGKGDLAL
-225 FELKGSVQ
+225 FELKGNVQ
-233 SVVVKTE
+233 SAVVITA

-275 RLSAYTEGEYDM
+275 RISAYTEGEYDM
-287 VSSFKLVYGK
+287 VSSFKLIYGK
-297 NGFLEKRITNDMG
+297 NGFLEKRINNDMG

-324 TSDHQVGEYTEMG
+324 TSDHLLGEYTEMG
-337 ADKPEKVDM
+337 ADKPEKVDV

-362 RRETVPANDT
+362 RRETVPADDT
-372 EGPIYEE
+372 EGPVYEA
-379 RSIIYYD
+379 RSIMYYD

>member
-38 FGEIPL
+38 FGEIPS
-44 MFAENAQKI
+44 MFAENAQMT
-53 KEGTIEDDFSK
+53 KEGTIEDDYSK
-64 YQKVMD
+64 YQKLLD
-70 EHQSFEVEC
+70 ERESFEVEC
-79 EVMKGETITKGIIK
+79 EVMKGKTITKGTINFK
-93 FQKECNTYYINHTG
+93 KDGNSYINENG
-107 GYARYE
+107 SSARYA
-113 SRLSEDVRGAFDYG
+113 STLSEDVKGAFDNG
-127 ERIHICGLDK
+127 EKIHVCGLDK
-137 DGVLVTNYGPHN
+137 DGVLITNYGPYN
-149 TYTIKCSISSY
+149 TYTLGGNFSGSG
-160 MLKSTKFGERN
+160 LKSASHGERN
-171 YKSRIRKLYD
+171 YKRYIRRLYNMDRI
-181 WDRNVKIVVTNDE
+181 VKIVVTNDE
-194 GLTTLREKSTE
+194 GMTTICEKSAE
-205 ARMNN
+205 ARMKN
-210 LTDEE
+210 LTEEE
-215 KTIGKGDLAA
+215 KTIGKGDLAL
-225 FELKGSVQ
+225 FELKGNVQ
-233 SVVVKTE
+233 SAVVITA

-287 VSSFKLVYGK
+287 VLSNKLIYGK

-337 ADKPEKVDM
+337 ADKPEKVDV
-346 KTTYK
+346 KNTYK
-351 YTGIDDHGNWT
+351 YKGIDDHGNWT
-362 RRETVPANDT
+362 RRETVPADDT
-372 EGPIYEE
+372 EEPIRVV

>member
-44 MFAENAQKI
+44 MFAENAQMT
-53 KEGTIEDDFSK
+53 KEGTIEDDYSK
-64 YQKVMD
+64 YQKLLD
-70 EHQSFEVEC
+70 ERESFEVEC
-79 EVMKGETITKGIIK
+79 EVMKGKTITKGTINFK
-93 FQKECNTYYINHTG
+93 KDGNSYINENG
-107 GYARYE
+107 SSVRYA
-113 SRLSEDVRGAFDYG
+113 STLSEDVKGAFDNG
-127 ERIHICGLDK
+127 EKIHVCGLDK
-137 DGVLVTNYGPHN
+137 DGVLITNYGPYN
-149 TYTIKCSISSY
+149 TYTLGGNFSGSG
-160 MLKSTKFGERN
+160 LKSASHGERN
-171 YKSRIRKLYD
+171 YKRYIRRLYNMDRI
-181 WDRNVKIVVTNDE
+181 VKIVVTNDE
-194 GLTTLREKSTE
+194 GMTTICEKSAE
-205 ARMNN
+205 ARMKN
-210 LTDEE
+210 LTEEE
-215 KTIGKGDLAA
+215 KTIGKGDLAL
-225 FELKGSVQ
+225 FELKGNVQ
-233 SVVVKTE
+233 SAVVITA

-275 RLSAYTEGEYDM
+275 RISAYTEGEYDM

-324 TSDHQVGEYTEMG
+324 TSDHLLGEYTEMG
-337 ADKPEKVDM
+337 ADKPEKVDV

-362 RRETVPANDT
+362 RRETVPADDT
-372 EGPIYEE
+372 EGPVYEA
-379 RSIIYYD
+379 RSIMYYD

>member
-38 FGEIPL
+38 FGEIPS
-44 MFAENAQKI
+44 MFAENAQMT
-53 KEGTIEDDFSK
+53 KEGTIEDDYSK
-64 YQKVMD
+64 YQKLLD
-70 EHQSFEVEC
+70 ERESFEVEC
-79 EVMKGETITKGIIK
+79 EVMKGKTITKGTINFK
-93 FQKECNTYYINHTG
+93 KDGNCYINENG
-107 GYARYE
+107 SSARYA
-113 SRLSEDVRGAFDYG
+113 STLSEDVKGAFDNG
-127 ERIHICGLDK
+127 EKIHVCGLDK
-137 DGVLVTNYGPHN
+137 DGVLITNYGPYN
-149 TYTIKCSISSY
+149 TYTLGGNFSGSG
-160 MLKSTKFGERN
+160 LKSASHGERN
-171 YKSRIRKLYD
+171 YKRYIRRLYNMDRI
-181 WDRNVKIVVTNDE
+181 VKIVVTNDE
-194 GLTTLREKSTE
+194 GMTTICEKSAE
-205 ARMNN
+205 ARMKN
-210 LTDEE
+210 LTEEE
-215 KTIGKGDLAA
+215 KTIGKGDLAL
-225 FELKGSVQ
+225 FELKGNVQ
-233 SVVVKTE
+233 SAVVITA

-275 RLSAYTEGEYDM
+275 RISAYTEGEYDM

-297 NGFLEKRITNDMG
+297 NGFLEKRINNDMG

-324 TSDHQVGEYTEMG
+324 TSDHLLGEYTEMG
-337 ADKPEKVDM
+337 ADKPEKVDV

-362 RRETVPANDT
+362 RRETVPADDT
-372 EGPIYEE
+372 EGPVYEA
-379 RSIIYYD
+379 RSIMYYD